1 MNIRKVTIHDL
12 GSNEYMLMLM
22 DENNK
27 PQMSESMNEQQMLQR
42 IVEYKNTYKLNESD
56 ISVSVG
62 YHLVLL
68 EQDEINSLKSKID
81 NIFSN

>member
-27 PQMSESMNEQQMLQR
+27 PQMSESMNEEVMLQK

>member
-27 PQMSESMNEQQMLQR
+27 PQMSEGMNEEVMLQK
-42 IVEYKNTYKLNESD
+42 ILEYKNTYKLNESD

-68 EQDEINSLKSKID
+68 EQEEINSLKNKIN

>member
-1 MNIRKVTIHDL
+1 
-12 GSNEYMLMLM
+12 
-22 DENNK
+22 
-27 PQMSESMNEQQMLQR
+27 MLQK

-68 EQDEINSLKSKID
+68 EQEEINSLKNKID

>member
-27 PQMSESMNEQQMLQR
+27 PQMSEGMNEEQMLQK

-68 EQDEINSLKSKID
+68 EQEEINSLKNKIN

>member
-27 PQMSESMNEQQMLQR
+27 PQMSEGMNEEQMLQK

>member
-1 MNIRKVTIHDL
+1 MNIKKVTIHDL
-12 GSNEYMLMLM
+12 GNNEYMLMLM

-27 PQMSESMNEQQMLQR
+27 PQMSESMNEEQMLQK

-62 YHLVLL
+62 YHLALL
-68 EQDEINSLKSKID
+68 EQDEINFLKSKIN
-81 NIFSN
+81 NIFYN

>member
-27 PQMSESMNEQQMLQR
+27 PQMSESMNEEQMLQK

-68 EQDEINSLKSKID
+68 EQEEINSLKNKID

>member
-27 PQMSESMNEQQMLQR
+27 PQMSESMNEEQMLEK

-68 EQDEINSLKSKID
+68 EQEEINSLKNKID

>member
-27 PQMSESMNEQQMLQR
+27 PQMSESMNEEQMLQK

-68 EQDEINSLKSKID
+68 EQEEINSLKNKIN